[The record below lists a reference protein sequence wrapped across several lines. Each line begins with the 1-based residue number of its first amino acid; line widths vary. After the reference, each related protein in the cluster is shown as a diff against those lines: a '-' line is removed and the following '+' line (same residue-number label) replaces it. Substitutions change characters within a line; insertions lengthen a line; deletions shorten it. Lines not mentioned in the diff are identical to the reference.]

1 MLEFPGA
8 VDRPMTD
15 ESALARLR
23 AAPARAVGTNQ
34 TTKAITR
41 GVAAEVFVAADADRR
56 VIDPVV
62 RAAAER
68 GVGLIE
74 VESMTALGRAC
85 GIAVGAAAAAVLV
98 GEPTTR

>member
-1 MLEFPGA
+1 
-8 VDRPMTD
+8 MTND
-15 ESALARLR
+15 AALARLR

-41 GVAAEVFVAADADRR
+41 GQAAEVFVAADADRR
-56 VIDPVV
+56 VVEPII
-62 RAAAER
+62 RAAAAV
-68 GVGLIE
+68 GVRLIE

-98 GEPTTR
+98 GESTSR